1 MEVTIPDE
9 AFLSLSGL
17 KMRILDEL
25 SFINPYLP
33 FSVLIPLADDL
44 SRLVG
49 KFDPEQFNR
58 TISDLIENTNLSNV
72 PEDEINNYC
81 QDHPLVVGFTVKEV
95 LKNWDH
101 QEAERFLKD
110 VYGSK

>member
-25 SFINPYLP
+25 SFINPYLS
-33 FSVLIPLADDL
+33 FAVLIPLADDISKAVGRFNPEELPYQIGSIVMSRRLAREEGLNDYVGYKLSDILKSWEYSDAEEYL
-44 SRLVG
+44 SR
-49 KFDPEQFNR
+49 
-58 TISDLIENTNLSNV
+58 
-72 PEDEINNYC
+72 
-81 QDHPLVVGFTVKEV
+81 
-95 LKNWDH
+95 
-101 QEAERFLKD
+101 